1 MNEKTVGQTIAYLI
15 AMLSFLAA
23 AGCVVAVFVYQPT
36 KELDPIR
43 GSLMA
48 STVFFIGV
56 GVVLY
61 VIGTARLKG
70 LISLK
75 PENNGENRNDTEPGH
90 SGSV

>member
-1 MNEKTVGQTIAYLI
+1 MHKKTFGQKIAYLM

-23 AGCVVAVFVYQPT
+23 AGCVVAVFVYQT
-36 KELDPIR
+36 TMELDPIR

-48 STVFFIGV
+48 SVVFFIGV

-70 LISLK
+70 LLSLDRD
-75 PENNGENRNDTEPGH
+75 NSGDNGHET
-90 SGSV
+90 GS